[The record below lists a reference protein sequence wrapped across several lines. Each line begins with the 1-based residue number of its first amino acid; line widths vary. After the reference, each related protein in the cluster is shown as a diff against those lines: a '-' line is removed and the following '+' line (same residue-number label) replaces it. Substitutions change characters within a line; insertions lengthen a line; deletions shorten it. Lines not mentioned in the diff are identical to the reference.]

1 MQAKRNTRKSE
12 KTPSLAERVEALE
25 KEIDAELDRMAE
37 EVRPKDEHAA
47 VPAGT
52 IRRMWEARA
61 AGNLFHA
68 YLVAKGKYS

>member
-1 MQAKRNTRKSE
+1 MSKNARKSE
-12 KTPSLAERVEALE
+12 KSEKTLEERIEAME

-37 EVRPKDEHAA
+37 EVRPKGEHAA
-47 VPAGT
+47 VPTGT

>member
-1 MQAKRNTRKSE
+1 MQAKKNTRKSE
-12 KTPSLAERVEALE
+12 KSSLVERIEAME
-25 KEIDAELDRMAE
+25 REIDAELNRMAE
-37 EVRPKDEHAA
+37 EVRPKSEHAA

>member
-1 MQAKRNTRKSE
+1 MRHTAKK
-12 KTPSLAERVEALE
+12 KVDIVPSLAERITALE
-25 KEIDAELDRMAE
+25 EEVDQELDRLAE

-47 VPAGT
+47 IPAGT

-68 YLVAKGKYS
+68 YLVAKGKS

>member
-1 MQAKRNTRKSE
+1 
-12 KTPSLAERVEALE
+12 LE

-52 IRRMWEARA
+52 IRR
-61 AGNLFHA
+61 L
-68 YLVAKGKYS
+68 

>member
-1 MQAKRNTRKSE
+1 MRHTAKKNTR
-12 KTPSLAERVEALE
+12 TPSLAERVEALE

>member
-1 MQAKRNTRKSE
+1 MKKNPRKSE
-12 KTPSLAERVEALE
+12 KKVPLEERIEALE

-37 EVRPKDEHAA
+37 EVRPKDERGAI
-47 VPAGT
+47 PAGT
-52 IRRMWEARA
+52 IRRMWLARA